1 MRIAHIMLAKKFG
14 GAERSFVDI
23 VRALAQRGH
32 AVLAIG
38 DPRGQALA
46 ILAGEP
52 GVECVTVRCFGT
64 WDRIAE
70 YNIRRELARFAPAVV
85 HAHLARAA
93 LLGGRA
99 AQALGIPTLAKTHNM
114 VNLKYYQHTDCLVPT
129 TRVQEAYLLERGT
142 APEAITRIPN
152 FSLIE
157 PVVSVPPCG
166 PQPYRIAA
174 LGRFVP
180 KKGFDV
186 LIAACA
192 RLVDGGCD
200 VTLDLAGEGP
210 ERGALERAIEQHG
223 LATRVRLHGW
233 VDDVKHFLSG
243 ADLFVLPSRDE
254 PFGIVLLEAMACGI
268 PIVATRTAGPT
279 EVLGA
284 DCALLT
290 AIDDADALA
299 AAMRA
304 TLANPEARNR
314 AERALARYRAEYSA
328 EPVVSRY
335 LDLYTRLAMRPDR
348 V

>member
-1 MRIAHIMLAKKFG
+1 MRIVHVTLAKKFG

-23 VRALAQRGH
+23 VRALARRGH
-32 AVLAIG
+32 SVLAIG
-38 DPRGQALA
+38 DPRGQALT

-52 GVECVTVRCFGT
+52 GVDCVTVRCFGS

-70 YNIRRELARFAPAVV
+70 YNIRREFVRFAPAVV
-85 HAHLARAA
+85 HTHLARAA

-99 AQALGIPTLAKTHNM
+99 AQALGIPTLAKTHNL

-129 TRVQEAYLLERGT
+129 TRVQEAYLLQRGT
-142 APEAITRIPN
+142 ARESITRIPN
-152 FSLIE
+152 FSLLE
-157 PVVSVPPCG
+157 PVDDVPQRG
-166 PQPYRIAA
+166 PPPYRIAA
-174 LGRFVP
+174 LGRFVQ

-210 ERGALERAIEQHG
+210 ERGTLERAIEQHG

-233 VDDVKHFLSG
+233 VDDVKQFLSG

-268 PIVATRTAGPT
+268 PIVATRTAGPN
-279 EVLGA
+279 EVLGE

-290 AIDDADALA
+290 AVDDADALA

-304 TLANPEARNR
+304 TIVGPDAQIR
-314 AERALARYRAEYSA
+314 AERALARYRKSYSA
-328 EPVVSRY
+328 EPVVGQY
-335 LDLYTRLAMRPDR
+335 LDLYARLALNPDR
-348 V
+348 A